1 MGEWVVGENVGDYR
15 LHSGETFPRLSP
27 HMMVCRRGTLSP
39 IVTIMGWSRVG
50 GSVST
55 TIDCVGG
62 KTSPPA
68 VKRSVVAP
76 FSLWWP
82 DCALHR
88 VHIGHPHIRRPHC
101 TERRMVQ
108 HWASYRP
115 NRRYRLGG
123 LDSVFI
129 VESALATWSSTLMC
143 IITIYNAEMDDK
155 AHPRNV
161 LDAMGPSLC
170 SSSSPHWPTHRHH
183 HGCTTTR

>member
-1 MGEWVVGENVGDYR
+1 MDSIYVQRVESGLNPIWWEIKPDAMGEWVVGENVGDYR

-82 DCALHR
+82 NCALHLE
-88 VHIGHPHIRRPHC
+88 HIGPI
-101 TERRMVQ
+101 
-108 HWASYRP
+108 
-115 NRRYRLGG
+115 G
-123 LDSVFI
+123 LDHS
-129 VESALATWSSTLMC
+129 
-143 IITIYNAEMDDK
+143 
-155 AHPRNV
+155 
-161 LDAMGPSLC
+161 
-170 SSSSPHWPTHRHH
+170 
-183 HGCTTTR
+183 GCTTTSGSAERSARSSKQTIPPRWSRQCVHRRVRIGHLVVHPHVHYNNL